1 MSISDR
7 DLERAIA
14 EDRFH
19 RGLEEFG
26 TFSGF
31 SKLDAEANDRRAEW
45 RRNTISAMS
54 DEEISYAQ
62 ERLDRLLGACK

>member
-1 MSISDR
+1 MSTSNKN
-7 DLERAIA
+7 LARAIA

-45 RRNTISAMS
+45 RREKITGMS

-62 ERLDRLLGACK
+62 ERLDRLLGDCK